1 MNCVKYIDL
10 EIDNGVG
17 NAIYKHILKT
27 LLKNRVLNPEYP

>member
-27 LLKNRVLNPEYP
+27 LLKIVF